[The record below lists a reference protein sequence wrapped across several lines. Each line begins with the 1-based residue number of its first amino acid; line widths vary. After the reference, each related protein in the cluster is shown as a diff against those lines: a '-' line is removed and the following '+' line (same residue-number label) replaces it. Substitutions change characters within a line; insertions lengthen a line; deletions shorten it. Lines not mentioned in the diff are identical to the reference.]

1 MIKGGEINPK
11 GICNIISASAHSSCW
26 IARRG
31 YIWVRFCG
39 FYSTLH
45 KFTLCRVF
53 FIYRMFYVFTTIL
66 AYLKFMNEMRSPVNR
81 PKKKNSSR
89 FILIH
94 IPDKNAKIKR
104 FLSNFNYLYILLNSL
119 LYRNCLLDVTTW
131 NIWSFFC
138 LLIII
143 SI

>member
-1 MIKGGEINPK
+1 MIKGGEISPK

-26 IARRG
+26 TARRG

-45 KFTLCRVF
+45 KFTLCRGF

-81 PKKKNSSR
+81 PKKNQLSVYPNPQAIVEKLANSGNPTAP
-89 FILIH
+89 I
-94 IPDKNAKIKR
+94 
-104 FLSNFNYLYILLNSL
+104 
-119 LYRNCLLDVTTW
+119 
-131 NIWSFFC
+131 
-138 LLIII
+138 
-143 SI
+143 